1 MPVPEAITTVIDAD
15 KSDLQKVLET
25 QSRKELKTK
34 NYSSRLT
41 AR

>member
-1 MPVPEAITTVIDAD
+1 MEMFTLLPLDNSD